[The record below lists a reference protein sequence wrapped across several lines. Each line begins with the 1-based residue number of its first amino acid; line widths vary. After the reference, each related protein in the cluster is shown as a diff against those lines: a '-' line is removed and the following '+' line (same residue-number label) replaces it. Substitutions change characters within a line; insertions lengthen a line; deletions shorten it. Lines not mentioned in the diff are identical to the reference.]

1 MKLFKMNLTKKI
13 FIALVLGILFGIVSN
28 LLLPKGVNI
37 SVNKWVLTPVGS
49 IFFNL
54 IKMVVVPLVFFS
66 LICGSASIGDTKKLG
81 RVSGKIIS
89 FYLATTA
96 FAVVIGLF
104 FANLLKPGVGVVIP
118 TNATMQTT
126 KPPFIMDIFVNMVPS
141 NPFDALVKGD
151 MLQIIVFAIFVGV
164 TISIIGEPVKPLLNI
179 CNQLNDVFLKII
191 GSVMKLAPYGVFAL
205 IAKVISLQGLDIL
218 VSLIKLIGVV
228 YLALIVHC
236 LVTYFGSL
244 KFIGHLSPIKFF
256 KKFWPVMVF
265 GFSTSS
271 SSATIPVNL
280 DACENKL
287 GVKGSIASFTIPLG
301 ATINMDGTAIMQGVG
316 AIFIAQVYGIELNL
330 TSQMMIILSAT
341 LASIGTAGV
350 PGAGTIMLSMVVTQV
365 GLPIE
370 GIALILAV
378 DRILDMGRTVLNITG
393 DAVGTCLVAKSEK
406 ELDVDI
412 FNSDD
417 SDDSSVTANI

>member
-1 MKLFKMNLTKKI
+1 MQLSKMGLTKKVL
-13 FIALVLGILFGIVSN
+13 IALVLGILYGIISN
-28 LLLPKGVNI
+28 VLLPKGFNL
-37 SVNKWVLTPVGS
+37 SVNKWILIPIGS

-54 IKMVVVPLVFFS
+54 IKMIVVPLVLFS

-96 FAVVIGLF
+96 FAVVIGLAL
-104 FANLLKPGVGVVIP
+104 ANLLKPGIGMLIP
-118 TNATMQTT
+118 TSAVVKAT

-164 TISIIGEPVKPLLNI
+164 TISVIGEPAKPLLSI
-179 CNQLNDVFLKII
+179 CNQINDVFLKII
-191 GSVMKLAPYGVFAL
+191 GTVMKLAPYGVFAL
-205 IAKVISLQGLDIL
+205 IAKVISLQGLDVLLSLLKL
-218 VSLIKLIGVV
+218 VGVV
-228 YLALIVHC
+228 YLGLVIHC

-244 KFIGHLSPIKFF
+244 KFIAHLSPIKFF

-265 GFSTSS
+265 AFSTSS
-271 SSATIPVNL
+271 SNATIPLNL
-280 DACENKL
+280 EACETKL
-287 GVKGSIASFTIPLG
+287 GVKKSIASFTIPLG
-301 ATINMDGTAIMQGVG
+301 ATINMDGTAIMQGVA
-316 AIFIAQVYGIELNL
+316 AIFIAEVYGIEL
-330 TSQMMIILSAT
+330 TFASQLMIILSAT

-350 PGAGTIMLSMVVTQV
+350 PGAGTVMLTMVVTQV

-370 GIALILAV
+370 GIGLVLAV

-393 DAVGTCLVAKSEK
+393 DAVGTCIVANSEK
-406 ELDVDI
+406 ELDLDVY
-412 FNSDD
+412 NSMD
-417 SDDSSVTANI
+417 SNMTTNM